1 MLKRFILLPL
11 QSYYDT
17 CRDTNKDRCEEDA
30 GETEVVGGK
39 IAACRTIR
47 INLFVT
53 VVDVVVVAI
62 IAVA

>member
-17 CRDTNKDRCEEDA
+17 CRDANKDRCEEDA

-39 IAACRTIR
+39 IAALRALG
-47 INLFVT
+47 INLFVLICI
-53 VVDVVVVAI
+53 VG
-62 IAVA
+62 AVG